1 MTVSYD
7 DPDPEGLAELLGRLI
22 EQNLKRD
29 PARFR
34 LLRRPSVVA
43 IEAIDAEVGATIR
56 IRSGAVALSM
66 RPDPGA
72 PVRIRADG
80 HLLFEMVAAPT
91 RLGLPD
97 PTSRDGRAII
107 AAIVRGRIR
116 VHGLLTRFPAIRR
129 LTMLLTAN

>member
-1 MTVSYD
+1 VTVSYD

-22 EQNLKRD
+22 EQNVARD
-29 PARFR
+29 PARRR

-43 IEAIDAEVGATIR
+43 IEAVDADVGATIR
-56 IRSGAVALSM
+56 MGGGDVAISM
-66 RPDPGA
+66 RPEAGA

-80 HLLFEMVAAPT
+80 YLLFDMVAAPT

-97 PTSRDGRAII
+97 VFSRDGRAII
-107 AAIVRGRIR
+107 AAIVTGRIR
-116 VHGLLTRFPAIRR
+116 VHGLLMRFPAIRR